1 MSKLKVPGPP
11 KSHFIFGNLPD
22 FQKNPPEYILKIV
35 KEYGNISAINLAGFL
50 CVIVNEPE
58 IIKDIMMTNQKQFV
72 KAHAF
77 RILQKLLGQGLLTS
91 EGEFHKRQKRLAQ
104 PAFFKTRIHSYAPS
118 MVDYTNKL
126 QQNWKEGE
134 TIDIH
139 EEMTSVTLGIVAKT
153 LFNAEV
159 GTEEAREIGD
169 ALTKALGI
177 FDEVLASPFADIL
190 LKIPFLPVTLRFKS
204 ALKKLDKVIYRT
216 IDEHRKSGKDQGD
229 FLSMLML
236 AKDEEGT
243 GTMTDKQLR
252 DEAITI
258 FLAGHE
264 TTANAL
270 SWTLYLLAK
279 NPDKKEK
286 LLAEIDSVLGEKS
299 PTAED
304 VPKLEYALM
313 VFSEALRMYPPV
325 WWTGRENLSEY
336 KIGDYSFKKGTIFVI
351 SQYAMHHDT
360 RFYPDPY
367 NFRPERWLPEESE
380 SKPKFAFFPF
390 GAGIR
395 ICIGNQ
401 FAEQEAILVLAS
413 LFQKWDFH
421 TEEKKEVLS
430 TMLTLRPKD
439 GMKMRLMKRKK

>member
-104 PAFFKTRIHSYAPS
+104 PSFFKTRIHSYAPS